1 MAKSH
6 NEKRKIHKYTTFFYF
21 QITLLHV
28 PLCHVSV
35 QYSQGTT
42 NEFQKRINIFQKEEK
57 L

>member
-1 MAKSH
+1 MAKTH
-6 NEKRKIHKYTTFFYF
+6 NINGKIHKNITFFYF
-21 QITLLHV
+21 QITLFHV

-35 QYSQGTT
+35 QYSQGTA